1 MCAFCVCFWLLA
13 NSFRAQHGMHI
24 KTTRDTQKSLLI
36 FSRSPFSNGAHFFFR
51 ERKNKQVVIVRGIDR
66 AAFVMYFAVHLLL
79 FRIYGRIKESKTKH
93 CTHLYTHTPINM
105 REREVIMYA
114 LLMVNVC
121 SSLAKWTWISFVFV
135 FFPSCFVRS
144 KHCEWAIMSNNLF
157 FSSIWVCACCLW
169 S

>member
-36 FSRSPFSNGAHFFFR
+36 FSRSPFSNGAHFFSREKKQTSCHCARHWSCCFR
-51 ERKNKQVVIVRGIDR
+51 YVFCGAFIIVSNLWRNQ
-66 AAFVMYFAVHLLL
+66 
-79 FRIYGRIKESKTKH
+79 RIKTKH
-93 CTHLYTHTPINM
+93 CTHLHTHTPINM
-105 REREVIMYA
+105 RGREVIMYA

-157 FSSIWVCACCLW
+157 FSSIWVCARCLW